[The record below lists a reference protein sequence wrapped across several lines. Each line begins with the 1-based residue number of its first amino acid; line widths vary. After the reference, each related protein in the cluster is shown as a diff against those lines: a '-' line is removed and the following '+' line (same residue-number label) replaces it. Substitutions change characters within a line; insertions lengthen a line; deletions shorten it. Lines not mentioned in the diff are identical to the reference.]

1 MKSITIVAILLAVIG
16 TTSLLNCYAEE
27 SVMKNT
33 EHLYILWTNSDL
45 VTADKMVFMYARNS
59 LEKGW
64 WKEVTIV
71 IWGSTAKLAGENG
84 DIQNKLKELIAAGV
98 HVSACKACVDQLGV
112 TQTLIRLGIEVK
124 YWGMPLTEI
133 IKSGQPLLTI

>member
-1 MKSITIVAILLAVIG
+1 MKSVTIVAIFLAVIG
-16 TTSLLNCYAEE
+16 ATSFLNCYAEE
-27 SVMKNT
+27 SVMKST

-45 VTADKMVFMYARNS
+45 VTADKMVFMYARNG

-64 WKEVTIV
+64 WEEVTIV

-98 HVSACKACVDQLGV
+98 HVSACKACADQLGV
-112 TQTLIRLGIEVK
+112 TQALIRLGIEVK
-124 YWGMPLTEI
+124 YWGQPLTEI